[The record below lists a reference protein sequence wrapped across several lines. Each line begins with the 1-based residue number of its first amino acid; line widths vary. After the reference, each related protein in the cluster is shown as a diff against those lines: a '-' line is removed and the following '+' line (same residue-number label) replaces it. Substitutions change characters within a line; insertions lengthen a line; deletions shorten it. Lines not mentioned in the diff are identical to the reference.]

1 MMKPIV
7 NQGLIVKT
15 QPANNNGSMGVSNV
29 LKGLGDIASDILPKP
44 EKLKVKTASLGIR
57 G

>member
-15 QPANNNGSMGVSNV
+15 QPVNNNGSMGVSNV

-44 EKLKVKTASLGIR
+44 EKLKVKPLV
-57 G
+57 